1 MKMSDAKAAATARA
15 LHAEAHRLI
24 DEVGVGRL
32 LTGRFGAYT
41 LVGSVDL
48 DLMTRPDI
56 DVYVPFERGDPRRF
70 LDALAPLYSAFTE
83 AGHILFR
90 ATFNDEW
97 TIPRGDYGSGYYW
110 GLKWRTPEGRIWKL
124 DLWGWDSETY
134 ARKLA
139 EHEALGRALAGKR
152 DLVLRL
158 KTQAQALPG
167 AEARPTS
174 WDVYRFVQSGEGE
187 SFEQLCAFCR
197 ARAAGPD

>member
-1 MKMSDAKAAATARA
+1 METSGAEARETARE
-15 LHAEAHRLI
+15 LHAEAHRFI
-24 DEVGVGRL
+24 DEVGLGRL
-32 LTGRFGAYT
+32 LAERFGTYS

-56 DVYVPFERGDPRRF
+56 DIYVPFERGDPRGF
-70 LDALAPLYSAFTE
+70 LEALAPLHSAFTE
-83 AGHILFR
+83 AGHMLFR

-97 TIPRGDYGSGYYW
+97 TVPRGDYGSGYYW
-110 GLKWRTPEGRIWKL
+110 GLKWRTPQGRIWKL
-124 DLWGWDSETY
+124 DLWGWDPETY

-174 WDVYRFVQSGEGE
+174 WDVYQFVRCGEGD
-187 SFEQLCAFCR
+187 SLEQLRAFCR
-197 ARAAGPD
+197 ARAAGLD